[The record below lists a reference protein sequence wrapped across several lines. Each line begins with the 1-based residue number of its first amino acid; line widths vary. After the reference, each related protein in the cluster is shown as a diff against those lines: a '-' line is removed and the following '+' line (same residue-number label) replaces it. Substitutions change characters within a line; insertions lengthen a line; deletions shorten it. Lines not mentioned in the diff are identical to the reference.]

1 MIDDDDNAN
10 DDDDDI
16 DIDIDDD
23 DDGDDD
29 DDDHDDSDA
38 CLSASRRL
46 ALHVCTHTLHPR
58 GMSPRTVVVS
68 C

>member
-1 MIDDDDNAN
+1 MLLPMLLDADAN
-10 DDDDDI
+10 DDDY
-16 DIDIDDD
+16 D

-29 DDDHDDSDA
+29 DDNHDDSDA

-58 GMSPRTVVVS
+58 GMSPRTVFVS